1 MDTEIPSV
9 PASCIRA
16 PGTALCRDQ
25 HSSSV
30 SWARIIGWYDILPQ
44 WFFIVL
50 IRLDIETVDWWRSLR
65 SLELAIR
72 PEFYSDLVYLLVR
85 RSLVSISCDLKPLSR
100 SCNLRKG
107 SDTLFFS
114 HFLEESCV
122 RIWREGKG
130 SRNGKN
136 MQRWIM
142 LEEEDTEDDEGEKEI
157 KFVNKPKSR
166 LVQMNAFYRSTGTS
180 WGELPGIWL
189 CLAAGS

>member
-9 PASCIRA
+9 PASCVRA
-16 PGTALCRDQ
+16 PGTALCRHQ
-25 HSSSV
+25 HSSLV
-30 SWARIIGWYDILPQ
+30 SRARIIGWYDILPQ

-65 SLELAIR
+65 SLELAIY
-72 PEFYSDLVYLLVR
+72 PEFSSDLVYLLLR
-85 RSLVSISCDLKPLSR
+85 RSLVSISCDLKPLSG

-114 HFLEESCV
+114 HFLEESYMRV
-122 RIWREGKG
+122 WREGKG

-142 LEEEDTEDDEGEKEI
+142 LEEEDTEDDEG
-157 KFVNKPKSR
+157 
-166 LVQMNAFYRSTGTS
+166 
-180 WGELPGIWL
+180 
-189 CLAAGS
+189 